1 MKDLC
6 SIAIDGPAGAGKS
19 TVARIVAEKLGFEY
33 VDTGAMYRAYT
44 LKVLNM
50 NLDPENRDHV
60 LSILEDTDIDF
71 MENHIYLD
79 GKIVDDEI
87 RDNKVSKQVSYIA
100 SIKEVREKMVE
111 IQQLIAKKR
120 SVVMDGRDIT
130 TVVLPKAN
138 FKFFVTASVE
148 ERGRRRFLELQSKGI
163 KDITLEEIIGDIAR
177 RDNIDSNREESP
189 LTLTEDSVLV
199 DTTSLT
205 IEESVDRIISIVKE
219 GRLDCSTQ

>member
-19 TVARIVAEKLGFEY
+19 TVAKIVAEKLGFEY

-60 LSILEDTDIDF
+60 LSILDDTDIDF

-79 GKIVDDEI
+79 GNKVDDEI

-100 SIKEVREKMVE
+100 SIKEVRKKMVE

>member
-19 TVARIVAEKLGFEY
+19 TVAKIVAEKLGFEY

-79 GKIVDDEI
+79 GNKVDDEI

-100 SIKEVREKMVE
+100 SIKEVRKKMVE

-205 IEESVDRIISIVKE
+205 IEESVDRIISIVQE

>member
-19 TVARIVAEKLGFEY
+19 TVAKIVAEKLGFEY

-79 GKIVDDEI
+79 GNKVDDEI

-100 SIKEVREKMVE
+100 SIKEVRKKMVE

-177 RDNIDSNREESP
+177 RDSIDSNREESP